1 MVDNVDLSRSEQS
14 KRQAAILDRF
24 LPEGYSADAEVSLA
38 TNGVEQHANDSG
50 PSSRFPSPS
59 PVQPAVPESAAGVC
73 VIADDPECATLS
85 EALES
90 SLRLQGGDMHR
101 DMFKIKARA
110 NSLRRSATFSHQP
123 SPRLQ
128 PADELS
134 YPEQR
139 EPGGFRRQHLQH
151 RARQRRISGSYVVA
165 RNFVDFLDLYGSFAG
180 EDLEDADSSDDGS
193 ATDDHSGT
201 EAVRRP
207 LLGHRHSRRHSRG
220 GDASTLKTFFTLLKA
235 FIGTGI
241 MFLPKAFLNGGILF
255 SSLTLVVVSLINCL
269 CFRLL
274 LQCREKHGGG
284 YGELGAAII
293 GPRFRRII
301 LTSIALS
308 QLGFVC
314 AGLIFTAENLA
325 AFLQAVFGDHGRFDI
340 GVHSLIAVQ
349 LIPLIPLVLI
359 RNISKLGHVALLADV
374 FILIGLVY
382 IWYFDIWMLFR
393 SGMDPTVRLFNPS
406 AFTLTIGS
414 AIFTFEGIGLILP
427 IQTSMRKPEHFSG
440 LLYMVMFLITIIF
453 TSIGALCYATF
464 GEETKIQVIS
474 NFPQDSPVVN
484 AVQLLYSLAVL
495 GGEPV
500 QLFPAV
506 RIIETSIFGER
517 ATGKRSMAIKWK
529 KNGIRSAVMTLC
541 IAISLVGATDLD
553 KFVALIGSFACVPL
567 VYIYPA
573 YLHYRGVANTTWT
586 RGLDLCVMLLGS
598 VAMVYTTFVTLKQ
611 WVNS

>member
-14 KRQAAILDRF
+14 KRHAAILDRF
-24 LPEGYSADAEVSLA
+24 LPEGYSAGAEVSLS
-38 TNGVEQHANDSG
+38 TSGVEQPANDSS
-50 PSSRFPSPS
+50 PTSRIPSPS
-59 PVQPAVPESAAGVC
+59 PFQPQASESATGVC
-73 VIADDPECATLS
+73 GVADDPECATLS

-151 RARQRRISGSYVVA
+151 RARQRRMSGSHVVS
-165 RNFVDFLDLYGSFAG
+165 RNFVDFLELYGSFAG

-193 ATDDHSGT
+193 AVEDHPGT

-207 LLGHRHSRRHSRG
+207 LLGHRYSRRHSRG
-220 GDASTLKTFFTLLKA
+220 GDASTSKTFFTLLKA

-274 LQCREKHGGG
+274 LQCRQKHGGG
-284 YGELGAAII
+284 YGDLGAAIV

-325 AFLQAVFGDHGRFDI
+325 AFFQAIFQDDGKFNI

-359 RNISKLGHVALLADV
+359 RNISKLGHVALLADI
-374 FILIGLVY
+374 FILIGLIY
-382 IWYFDIWMLFR
+382 IWYFDIWRLLQH
-393 SGMDPTVRLFNPS
+393 GMDRTVRFFNPS

-427 IQTSMRKPEHFSG
+427 IQTSMRTPEHFSS
-440 LLYMVMFLITIIF
+440 LLYLVMFLITVVF

-464 GEETKIQVIS
+464 GEETKIQVMS

-506 RIIETSIFGER
+506 RIIETSLFGER

-529 KNGIRSAVMTLC
+529 KNGIRSAVMAIC
-541 IAISLVGATDLD
+541 IAISMVGATDLD

-573 YLHYRGVANTTWT
+573 YLHHQGVANTTLT
-586 RGLDLCVMLLGS
+586 KALDLFVMLIGFI
-598 VAMVYTTFVTLKQ
+598 AMVYTSSVTLKQ
-611 WVNS
+611 WVSK